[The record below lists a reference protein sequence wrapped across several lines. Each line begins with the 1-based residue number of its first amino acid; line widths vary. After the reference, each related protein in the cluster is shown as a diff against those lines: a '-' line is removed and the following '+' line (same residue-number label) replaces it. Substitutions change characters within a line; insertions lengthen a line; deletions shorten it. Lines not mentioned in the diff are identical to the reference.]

1 MRIPAAP
8 RSCGRK
14 VDVHPA
20 LLWLAAAAISLA
32 GLAVVAESASAA
44 KCLGKRAQKIG
55 KRNGNVTVPR
65 NRAVLLTG
73 TNVKVF
79 AKGNNRVCS
88 TTGNVT
94 LRFGGGNA
102 NRVRLGSGND
112 RVFVTNKAKIN
123 DIHLGGG
130 NNTAVIRNKAKSH
143 TIRAGSGNDRITV
156 ARKANRTTI
165 DAGGGNNTVLLAA
178 KANRQSVKTGDG
190 HDRVTFKT
198 AAKANKRAIR
208 TGLGDDTVNV
218 IAKGH
223 TSAWISEKKNPRGLP
238 DTDTYYGNT
247 SNDTVYD
254 YHGGT
259 ADRPNRIHGN
269 SGFDKLHSLG
279 SATSVLDGGD
289 GSDWLYSAS
298 SGVAGDRLF
307 GGRGNDKLFADRGSG
322 PNVKGAFLDG
332 NEGDDWF
339 YGTDAD
345 DTIIALSGIKKI
357 AANGGDDLIV
367 KTGNGIGTIDGGAGR
382 DTISY
387 IGHTPPGYG
396 KHSGVMVD
404 LQQGKGMNGKG
415 VDTISNLEDVIG
427 SPFDD
432 LLTGENGVNNRIS
445 GGLGDD
451 IIKAFSGDQVDGG
464 LGLNECSGGSQVNCN
479 DRSPGRH
486 DPDKLILDIGEEGIP
501 TIIGSRNG
509 DRIKLGYD
517 RLGGAYTVDVNRPV
531 ELSRLCTST
540 QTTNRYRCPAPYA
553 VLSTAIIEAGDGN
566 DDVTVENNMPN
577 RVTAIVNGGNGHDTV
592 LGGPNKEL
600 VSLAEKVDSRGGDDM
615 IYTTR
620 GTVVNAGPGSDA
632 IHIANPCVGGRAA
645 GGKGNKDTAV
655 FAGADRGVHASLKT
669 GIAKWKSGGCANPI
683 HLDRNL
689 DGLEGSKHGDV
700 LEASGRKKNSLLG
713 RDGIDVFKAK
723 NGVRDTV
730 TTAGGGRRNRVHA
743 DRKDKVIWGWGLA
756 AH

>member
-1 MRIPAAP
+1 MRMSAAP
-8 RSCGRK
+8 RTCGRK
-14 VDVHPA
+14 TDRHPA
-20 LLWLAAAAISLA
+20 LIHLVAAALV
-32 GLAVVAESASAA
+32 LTFFAVAAESAAAA
-44 KCLGKRAQKIG
+44 KCLGKRAQTIG
-55 KRNGNVTVPR
+55 KRNGSVTVPR
-65 NRAVLLTG
+65 NRAALLTG

-79 AKGNNRVCS
+79 AKGNNRICS
-88 TTGNVT
+88 TKGNIT

-112 RVFVTNKAKIN
+112 RVFVTNKAKVN

-130 NNTAVIRNKAKSH
+130 NNTAVIRNKAVSH

-156 ARKANRTTI
+156 AFKANRTTV
-165 DAGGGNNTVLLAA
+165 DAGSGNNTVVLAA
-178 KANRQSVKTGDG
+178 KANRQSVTTGNG
-190 HDRVTFKT
+190 HDRVTVKA

-208 TGLGDDTVNV
+208 TGLGNDTVNV

-223 TSAWISEKKNPRGLP
+223 TSTWLSAKKNTRGLP
-238 DTDTYYGNT
+238 DTDTYYGNR

-279 SATSVLDGGD
+279 SATSMLDGGD

-322 PNVKGAFLDG
+322 LKVKGAFLDG

-339 YGTDAD
+339 YGTEAD
-345 DTIIALSGIKKI
+345 DTIVALSGIKKI
-357 AANGGDDLIV
+357 RANGGDDLIV

-387 IGHTPPGYG
+387 IGHTPPGYW
-396 KHSGVMVD
+396 KYSGVMVN

-415 VDTISNLEDVIG
+415 VDTISNVEDLIG

-432 LLTGENGVNNRIS
+432 LLTGQNGVRNRVS
-445 GGLGDD
+445 GGLGND
-451 IIKAFSGDQVDGG
+451 IIEAFSGDQVDGG
-464 LGLNECSGGSQVNCN
+464 LGINECSGGNQVNCN

-501 TIIGSRNG
+501 TIIGSRHG
-509 DRIKLGYD
+509 DRISLGYD
-517 RLGGAYTVDVNRPV
+517 RLDGAYIVEVNRPV
-531 ELSRLCTST
+531 ELSRLCSST
-540 QTTNRYRCPAPYA
+540 QTANRYRCPAPYP
-553 VLSTAIIEAGDGN
+553 VLSTAIVEAGNG
-566 DDVTVENNMPN
+566 DDSVSVANSMPK
-577 RVTAIVNGGNGHDTV
+577 RVTAIINGGNGHDTV
-592 LGGPNKEL
+592 IGGPNKEL
-600 VSLAEKVDSRGGDDM
+600 VSLAEKVNTRGGDDM

-632 IHIANPCVGGRAA
+632 IHIANPCIGGRVS

-669 GIAKWKSGGCANPI
+669 GVAKWRSGGCANPI
-683 HLDRNL
+683 RLDRNM
-689 DGLEGSKHGDV
+689 DGLEGSKYGDL

-713 RDGIDVFKAK
+713 RDGFDVFKAK

-730 TTAGGGRRNRVHA
+730 TTAGNGRRNKVVA